1 MEGWRKLIYKD
12 TMKDKAIVGF
22 LIAAVALLAATVPAR
37 AHHSFA
43 AEFDINKPFE
53 VSGIVNRVAWQNP
66 HVYVFLDATDAS
78 GKKVTYAMECNSV
91 NTLLHKGWTRN
102 ALKKGDAVTI
112 SAYGAKDPRP
122 LKDGSIHANAR
133 SIRFSDGHTVS
144 AGSSAGELPDKK

>member
-1 MEGWRKLIYKD
+1 MR
-12 TMKDKAIVGF
+12 DKAIVGF
-22 LIAAVALLAATVPAR
+22 LIAAVAMLVATVRPAS

-53 VSGIVNRVAWQNP
+53 VSGTVSRVAWQNP
-66 HVYVFLDATDAS
+66 HVYVFLDAKDAS
-78 GKKVTYAMECNSV
+78 GKTVTYAMECNSV
-91 NTLLHKGWTRN
+91 NTLLHKGWTRD

-144 AGSSAGELPDKK
+144 AGSSAGEQPDKK